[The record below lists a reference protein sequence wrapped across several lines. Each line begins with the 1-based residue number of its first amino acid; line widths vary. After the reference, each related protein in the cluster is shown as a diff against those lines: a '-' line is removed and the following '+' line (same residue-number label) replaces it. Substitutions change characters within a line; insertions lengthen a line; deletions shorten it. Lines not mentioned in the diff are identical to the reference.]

1 MGTNVRLKVVSLT
14 EYWRSTM
21 TRVVAAPLTY
31 KLAITMY
38 AVILVLFYAPFTF
51 RELIDDTWAAPSY
64 LFITGLLFLGLAGMV
79 IGKSR
84 LLWGLLLI
92 YCIYFVPTAINA
104 GMLWPWTAGSFTVT
118 INGVMIDAFWILIAA
133 PHLVL
138 LMFLVAPD
146 SIRYVWKSTEN
157 GQLSE

>member
-51 RELIDDTWAAPSY
+51 RELIDDTWAASKRP
-64 LFITGLLFLGLAGMV
+64 F
-79 IGKSR
+79 
-84 LLWGLLLI
+84 
-92 YCIYFVPTAINA
+92 
-104 GMLWPWTAGSFTVT
+104 TAGETGAAKAVASSQA
-118 INGVMIDAFWILIAA
+118 GPAEPVMAHFACA
-133 PHLVL
+133 
-138 LMFLVAPD
+138 
-146 SIRYVWKSTEN
+146 RYTS
-157 GQLSE
+157 GCRFRL

>member
-64 LFITGLLFLGLAGMV
+64 LFITG
-79 IGKSR
+79 
-84 LLWGLLLI
+84 
-92 YCIYFVPTAINA
+92 
-104 GMLWPWTAGSFTVT
+104 
-118 INGVMIDAFWILIAA
+118 
-133 PHLVL
+133 
-138 LMFLVAPD
+138 
-146 SIRYVWKSTEN
+146 
-157 GQLSE
+157 